1 MSLNKNIL
9 VTGGAGYIGS
19 HTVVALIEAGF
30 NPYILDDFRN
40 SEVSVIERIA
50 QITGKQVP
58 FFNVD
63 ICDSN
68 KIHDA
73 LRGIEFSGVIHFA
86 AYKAVGESVSE
97 PLKYYQNNVTGLITL
112 VDWCIKNEVYN
123 FVFSSS
129 CTVYGEPKNEKAVSE
144 ESTTGMANSPY
155 GQTKVIGEQL
165 LTDVF
170 RSSEKFKI
178 LNLRYFNPIGAHP
191 SSLIGELP
199 IGKPTNLLPFV
210 TQTAVGL
217 INELTVFGDDYPT
230 PDGTCLRDY
239 IHVMDLADAHVK
251 GILFLVSK
259 DQKCLEAINVGTGKA
274 SSTLEVIKTFEEI
287 SGQKLNWKFGPRRP
301 GDVVEIYAKAQ
312 KANDLLGWNAKFSLK
327 DAIKD
332 AWNWELN
339 RKNEN

>member
-30 NPYILDDFRN
+30 QPYILDDFRN
-40 SEVSVIERIA
+40 SEKSVIERIH
-50 QITGKQVP
+50 QITGQAVP

-63 ICDSN
+63 ICDVPKVN
-68 KIHDA
+68 EA
-73 LRGIEFSGVIHFA
+73 LMGIEFSGVIHFA
-86 AYKAVGESVSE
+86 AYKAVGESVLE
-97 PLKYYQNNVTGLITL
+97 PLKYYQNNVIGLLNI
-112 VDWCIKNEVYN
+112 VDWCSKNEVYN

-129 CTVYGEPKNEKAVSE
+129 CTVYGEPKSEKSVSE
-144 ESTTGMANSPY
+144 ETTTGKANSPY
-155 GQTKVIGEQL
+155 GQTKVIGEQIL
-165 LTDVF
+165 NDVF
-170 RSSEKFKI
+170 ASSEKFKI

-191 SSLIGELP
+191 SALIGELP
-199 IGKPTNLLPFV
+199 LGKPTNLLPFV

-217 INELTVFGDDYPT
+217 IDELTVFGNDYPT

-239 IHVMDLADAHVK
+239 IHVIDLAEAHVK
-251 GILFLVSK
+251 GIHFLISTSG
-259 DQKCLEAINVGTGKA
+259 KCLEAVNVGTGKA

-287 SGQKLNWKFGPRRP
+287 AGLKLNWKFGPRRP
-301 GDVVEIYAKAQ
+301 GDVVEIYAKAS
-312 KANDLLGWNAKFSLK
+312 KAQDLLGWHSKFSLR
-327 DAIKD
+327 DAVKD